1 MDEYIYIYRYN
12 LYTSGS
18 PFDLLS
24 HGWCTYFHDYK
35 SMIWTNP
42 VYGVSVDT
50 KVWKVV
56 HGY

>member
-1 MDEYIYIYRYN
+1 MNIYIYRYN

-18 PFDLLS
+18 SLDLLS